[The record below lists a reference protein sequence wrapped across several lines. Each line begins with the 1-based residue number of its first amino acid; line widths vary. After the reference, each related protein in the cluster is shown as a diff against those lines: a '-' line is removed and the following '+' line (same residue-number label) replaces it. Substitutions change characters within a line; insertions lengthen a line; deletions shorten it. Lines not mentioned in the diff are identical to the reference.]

1 VRNHKP
7 LGIHILD
14 ETEMNGA
21 SSLHHDEA
29 LEIDLWLL
37 RGFLT
42 SYRDETKRRTQ
53 SGILLFLQILIE
65 EN

>member
-1 VRNHKP
+1 
-7 LGIHILD
+7 
-14 ETEMNGA
+14 MNGA

-29 LEIDLWLL
+29 LEIDLLQ
-37 RGFLT
+37 GFLT

-53 SGILLFLQILIE
+53 SGIFLLLKILIE